1 MTEGD
6 RSLIRVSVGGLV
18 RDQRENPV
26 VLLKGTDTD
35 EVLPIWIG
43 QAEALAI
50 DLQLRGETFERPLN
64 HGLYKTAVESLGAES
79 DPRGGDGSQG
89 QHVLRENLV
98 PADVF
103 AIDATPSDSI
113 ALAIRTHSPIFVA
126 RSVFESHKHALKSR
140 GAARRRGRQTPEIPA
155 GSGPGRVLTRYPVG
169 AGAAVRT
176 GSSLR
181 PRPSVHDAE
190 ADLETGSRAST
201 MVSLPRSGA

>member
-50 DLQLRGETFERPLN
+50 DLQLRGETFERPLT
-64 HGLYKTAVESLGAES
+64 HDLLKTAVESLGAKVVRVAVT
-79 DPRGGDGSQG
+79 DLKDNTFFAKIYIQRGS
-89 QHVLRENLV
+89 E
-98 PADVF
+98 VF
-103 AIDATPSDSI
+103 AIDARPSDSI

-126 RSVFESHKHALKSR
+126 RSVFESHKHALESR
-140 GAARRRGRQTPEIPA
+140 DAPPD
-155 GSGPGRVLTRYPVG
+155 
-169 AGAAVRT
+169 
-176 GSSLR
+176 
-181 PRPSVHDAE
+181 DAE
-190 ADLETGSRAST
+190 DKLRKYLRDLDPGEF
-201 MVSLPRSGA
+201 